1 MQDLNLVRKTTKTL
15 KVTFSNKSTGL
26 PIDITG
32 YTLYFTVKK
41 TPSQPDSLAN
51 IFKTVTTH
59 TNPTAGET
67 QILLT
72 PEDTDIPQGNYI
84 YDLCYITNSNNR
96 YSTVPK
102 NFIVMGKVKD

>member
-15 KVTFSNKSTGL
+15 KVTFSNSDG

-41 TPSQPDSLAN
+41 TPSQSDSLAN

-72 PEDTDIPQGNYI
+72 PEDTDIPQGSYI
-84 YDLCYITNSNNR
+84 YDLCYITSSNNR